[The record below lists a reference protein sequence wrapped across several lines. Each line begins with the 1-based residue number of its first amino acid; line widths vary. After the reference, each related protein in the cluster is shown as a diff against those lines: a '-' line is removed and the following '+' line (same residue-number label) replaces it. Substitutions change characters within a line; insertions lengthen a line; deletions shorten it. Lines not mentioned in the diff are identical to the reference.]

1 MKFEEFKNL
10 VLERQSCRKFSDRKP
25 EIRDLEDILRTA
37 LFSPSACNSQ
47 PWKIYCVADQN
58 KAKDVAIALQ
68 DGGANAFVSEVKAF
82 FVIAEKNAVLKP
94 FAKEKFGAAH
104 FVKYDI
110 GQLSAYITLAAKAKG
125 LDTCI
130 IGWVNAEKLK
140 AAVGL
145 APDEESNIVIAVG
158 YGDCPLRK
166 KTRKSFEESVEFI

>member
-1 MKFEEFKNL
+1 MEFDEFKNL

-25 EIRDLEDILRTA
+25 EIRDLEEILRTA
-37 LFSPSACNSQ
+37 LYSPSACNSQ
-47 PWKIYCVADQN
+47 PWKVYCVTEQN
-58 KAKDVAIALQ
+58 KLKDVALALQ
-68 DGGANAFVSEVKAF
+68 DGGANAFASEAKAF

-94 FAKEKFGAAH
+94 FVKEKFGAAH

-110 GQLSAYITLAAKAKG
+110 GQLTAYITLAAKAKG

-145 APDEESNIVIAVG
+145 ATDEESNIVIAVG

-166 KTRKSFEESVEFI
+166 KTRKSFEEFVEFI

>member
-25 EIRDLEDILRTA
+25 EIRDLEDVLRTA

-58 KAKDVAIALQ
+58 KVKDVAIASF
-68 DGGANAFVSEVKAF
+68 ANAFVSEVKAF
-82 FVIAEKNAVLKP
+82 FVIAEKNTVLKP